1 MLKAVVD
8 RFEGSFAVL
17 VFEDGQTLN
26 ISKTKLS
33 CDIHEGSIIWLSI
46 LNDEKETKTQKQLAK
61 EILNE
66 ILKPNNQR

>member
-1 MLKAVVD
+1 MLKATID
-8 RFEGSFAVL
+8 RFEGNFAVL

-26 ISKTKLS
+26 ISKIKLS